1 MNITQYRKQ
10 TRSLEL
16 ASSVD
21 NSTTEQLHY
30 SIDNYSINNNN
41 ILEDNIPYINIG
53 THNVRGFHNRG
64 KQRVFIDAY
73 NEYKLDIVGITE
85 TKLPSKQ
92 SKNILIDNKYYR
104 SWWTGLPDNNYTR

>member
-21 NSTTEQLHY
+21 NIAIEQLY
-30 SIDNYSINNNN
+30 QYNYNDSINNNN

-53 THNVRGFHNRG
+53 THNV
-64 KQRVFIDAY
+64 
-73 NEYKLDIVGITE
+73 
-85 TKLPSKQ
+85 
-92 SKNILIDNKYYR
+92 
-104 SWWTGLPDNNYTR
+104 

>member
-21 NSTTEQLHY
+21 NIAKEQLNQY
-30 SIDNYSINNNN
+30 NYNDSINNNN

-64 KQRVFIDAY
+64 KQRIFMDAY
-73 NEYKLDIVGITE
+73 KEYNLEIIGITE

-92 SKNILIDNKYYR
+92 SKNILINNKYYK
-104 SWWTGLPDNNYTR
+104 S

>member
-10 TRSLEL
+10 IRSLEL

-21 NSTTEQLHY
+21 NIAKEQLNQY
-30 SIDNYSINNNN
+30 NYNDSINNNN

-64 KQRVFIDAY
+64 KQRIFMDIYKEY
-73 NEYKLDIVGITE
+73 NLDIIGITE
-85 TKLPSKQ
+85 TKLSILKV
-92 SKNILIDNKYYR
+92 NI
-104 SWWTGLPDNNYTR
+104 